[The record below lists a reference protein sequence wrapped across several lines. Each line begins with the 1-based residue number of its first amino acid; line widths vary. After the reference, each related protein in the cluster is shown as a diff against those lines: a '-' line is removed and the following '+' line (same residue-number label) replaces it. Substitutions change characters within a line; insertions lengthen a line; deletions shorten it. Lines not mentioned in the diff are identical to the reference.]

1 MEKRTLRS
9 QVIKLL
15 KEHWLS
21 NTQLVL
27 ITRHNSAERTA
38 RDIRNNP
45 PEGYCMVSR
54 PKDCVTRC
62 LEFKLERAV
71 HE

>member
-9 QVIKLL
+9 KVIKLL

-38 RDIRNNP
+38 RDIRCNP
-45 PEGYCMVSR
+45 PEGYYMVSR
-54 PKDCVTRC
+54 QKDCVTRC
-62 LEFKLERAV
+62 LEFKLEKV
-71 HE
+71 SNE

>member
-1 MEKRTLRS
+1 MEKKTLRS
-9 QVIKLL
+9 KVIKLL

-38 RDIRNNP
+38 RNIRCNP
-45 PEGYCMVSR
+45 PEGYYLASR
-54 PKDCVTRC
+54 QKDCVTRC
-62 LEFKLERAV
+62 LEFKLEKVAN
-71 HE
+71 E